1 MMIPTRV
8 YLIAAEG
15 DDSAKK
21 GKTPDKNYKVRELP

>member
-1 MMIPTRV
+1 MMIPKRL

-21 GKTPDKNYKVRELP
+21 GKTPDKNYKVRVLP